1 MSLFCD
7 PIDCRPLSMGFPRQ
21 GYWRGLLFPSPGVL
35 PSPEIELTSP
45 EVAGGFFTTESPGK
59 PISHGPYQHC
69 DLETTELK
77 AYTSESGK

>member
-1 MSLFCD
+1 
-7 PIDCRPLSMGFPRQ
+7 MGFPRQ
-21 GYWRGLLFPSPGVL
+21 GYWRGLPFPSPGDL

-45 EVAGGFFTTESPGK
+45 EVAGGFFTTEPPGK

-77 AYTSESGK
+77 AYISESGK